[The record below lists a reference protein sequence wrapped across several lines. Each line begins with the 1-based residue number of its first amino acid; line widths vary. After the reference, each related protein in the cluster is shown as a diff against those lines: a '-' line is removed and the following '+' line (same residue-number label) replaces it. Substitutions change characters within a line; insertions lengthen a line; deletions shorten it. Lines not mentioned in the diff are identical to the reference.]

1 MLILF
6 YFFLRFGCVGP
17 QVQEDFDGI
26 YPRFLRWLPKYRLSM
41 PPKRSLEVWCM
52 VIDNL
57 TMAVVRVFVCVCV
70 CMWVFVFDCGLVFSS
85 F

>member
-1 MLILF
+1 MLIF
-6 YFFLRFGCVGP
+6 FFLRFGCVGP
-17 QVQEDFDGI
+17 QVQEDVDGI

-41 PPKRSLEVWCM
+41 PPKRSLEVWRM

-57 TMAVVRVFVCVCV
+57 TMAVVRAFVCLCV
-70 CMWVFVFDCGLVFSS
+70 WVFVFDCGLVFSS